1 MDPKL
6 TATAPGDLQMTS
18 TVAKPDY
25 RPEQPVQINS
35 RLVFFGPTVATQV
48 TVTNQLP
55 SGVTLVAAKP
65 EPTQVLDGGRTLV
78 YALGQV
84 QPGATA
90 DFRLTLLPLG
100 KGQFSNVIRATA
112 HEGDVVPTNN
122 GAITRFVVYE
132 QGDIRLAI
140 SADPFGH
147 TFTLSWTEL
156 GLPVKVETSSFL
168 PSKQWRDLPF
178 EPWIVGNRT
187 FVTLKKFG
195 YQAYFRLRMDL
206 DGN

>member
-1 MDPKL
+1 M
-6 TATAPGDLQMTS
+6 
-18 TVAKPDY
+18 
-25 RPEQPVQINS
+25 
-35 RLVFFGPTVATQV
+35 
-48 TVTNQLP
+48 
-55 SGVTLVAAKP
+55 
-65 EPTQVLDGGRTLV
+65 
-78 YALGQV
+78 
-84 QPGATA
+84 
-90 DFRLTLLPLG
+90 
-100 KGQFSNVIRATA
+100 
-112 HEGDVVPTNN
+112 
-122 GAITRFVVYE
+122 VYE
-132 QGDIRLAI
+132 PGDIRLGI

-206 DGN
+206 PE